1 MPPLRPDPLPPRYE
15 SLGELGRGGMG
26 IVYKAR
32 DRETGEVIAIKVLK
46 GDIASDTQILDRF
59 KNELR
64 LARQITHR
72 NVARLYEFHRSNETV
87 YLSMEYVEGESMR
100 SLLQRTGKLPV
111 DQAVTLAKQ
120 LASGLAEAHRQS
132 IAHRDLKPENIMLS
146 PRNELKIM
154 DFGISRSFAADVTAT
169 GAIIGTP
176 AYMAPE
182 QAEGRPVDHRTDI
195 YAFGL
200 VLYEMFTGEQAFTGD
215 TAVTLA
221 LKQIRERPKAPRV
234 VDPSLPKHIEAAI
247 LRCLEKDPAQRFQS
261 VDEVIQALD
270 GAPVAPPKG
279 RKFPWKVV
287 GVGAVAILLTAGV
300 AWWKSQPSDS
310 VTFPIDTFTL
320 SNGLRVVMSPD
331 KSSPTI
337 AVSMAYRAGTR
348 YEQPGKIGLA
358 HLLEHV
364 MFQGS
369 ANVGR
374 GEHLALVSGLGG
386 VTNAQNNADLAY
398 YWTSLPSNQL
408 ELALFL
414 EADRL
419 GGIEVTPE
427 GLAAA
432 KAAAIEER
440 ALTVGNPYNRA
451 RLRLTEIAFDAFA
464 NQRTRFP
471 EIEHWNAATVE
482 DVKAYYAK
490 HYTSSNVTLAVVGD
504 FDDAKAR
511 ELIKKYFEAI
521 PKRDAPPRPD
531 IREPGRQS
539 EKREVVSDPAMASPF
554 LQIAYQVPSATD
566 PDWFVIKRFGEI
578 MGANEAAR
586 LPVALVKNAGV
597 ASNAIVN
604 MEDSAGPNLFTVI
617 AIVAPGKDPAQVERL
632 VYEEIERVAREGVP
646 QAELEVLAT
655 DALRRRA
662 FQTVPKATRAAMM
675 AFFSTAYDDV
685 GVMNKWEREESRVS
699 RSSVQEVA
707 KKYFTPANRTVLIV
721 NPGGQR

>member
-87 YLSMEYVEGESMR
+87 YLSMEFVEGESLR
-100 SLLQRTGKLPV
+100 SLLQRSGKLPV
-111 DQAVTLAKQ
+111 DQALTLAKQ

-132 IAHRDLKPENIMLS
+132 IAHRDLKPENIMLG
-146 PRNELKIM
+146 PHNELKIM

-221 LKQIRERPKAPRV
+221 LKQIRERPKAPRA
-234 VDPSLPKHIEAAI
+234 VDPTLPKHIEAAI
-247 LRCLEKDPAQRFQS
+247 LKCLEKDPGQRFQS
-261 VDEVIQALD
+261 VEEAVQALE
-270 GAPVAPPKG
+270 GAPVRSRRP
-279 RKFPWKVV
+279 FPWKAVA
-287 GVGAVAILLTAGV
+287 VGAAVVVLAAGV
-300 AWWKSQPSDS
+300 AWWKSRPSDS
-310 VTFPIDTFTL
+310 VTFQMDSFTL
-320 SNGLRVVMSPD
+320 SNGLRVVLSPD
-331 KSSPTI
+331 RSSPSI
-337 AVSMAYRAGTR
+337 AVAVAYRAGTR
-348 YEQPGKIGLA
+348 YEQPGKVGLA

-369 ANVGR
+369 ENVAR
-374 GEHLALVSGLGG
+374 GEHLSLVSGAGG
-386 VTNAQNNADLAY
+386 VTNAQNTADIAY
-398 YWTSLPSNQL
+398 FWTNLPSNQL

-414 EADRL
+414 ESDRMRS
-419 GGIEVTPE
+419 IEITPE

-440 ALTVGNPYNRA
+440 AANAGNPYNRA
-451 RLRLTEIAFDAFA
+451 RLRLIELSFDAIP

-471 EIEHWNAATVE
+471 AVEHWNAATAE
-482 DVKAYYAK
+482 DVKAFYEK
-490 HYTSSNVTLAVVGD
+490 HYTPANAALAIVGD
-504 FDDAKAR
+504 YDDAKAR
-511 ELIKKYFEAI
+511 ELIRKYFEPI
-521 PKRDAPPRPD
+521 PKRDAPARRD
-531 IREPGRQS
+531 IREPGRS
-539 EKREVVSDPAMASPF
+539 GEKREVISDPQMSSTF
-554 LQIAYQVPSATD
+554 VQISYRVPSATD
-566 PDWFVIKRFGEI
+566 PDWFVIKRLGEVL
-578 MGANEAAR
+578 GANEAAR
-586 LPVALVKNAGV
+586 IPAALVKNAGV
-597 ASNAIVN
+597 ASQAVVN
-604 MEDSAGPNLFTVI
+604 MEDSAGPNLFSVV

-632 VYEEIERVAREGVP
+632 VYEEIDRAGREGVP
-646 QAELEVLAT
+646 QAELDVFAT

-662 FQTVPKATRAAMM
+662 FQLVPKATRAVIMAM
-675 AFFSTAYDDV
+675 FTTAYDDLEQV
-685 GVMNKWEREESRVS
+685 NRWEREESRVS
-699 RSSVQEVA
+699 RESVQEMA
-707 KKYFTPANRTVLIV
+707 KKYFAPSNRTVLIV